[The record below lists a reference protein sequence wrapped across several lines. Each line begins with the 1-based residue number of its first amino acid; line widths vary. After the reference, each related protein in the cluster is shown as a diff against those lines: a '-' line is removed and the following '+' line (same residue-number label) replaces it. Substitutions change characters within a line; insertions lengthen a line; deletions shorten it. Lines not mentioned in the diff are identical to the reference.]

1 MFSLAM
7 NGNRWR
13 KGLSRAEGAA
23 PEDIFLS
30 PTFDEDIGN
39 DLRIYRA
46 NITSVL
52 TPRERFT
59 RVPVQVI
66 VGTRDPAVRQ
76 ASYADALN
84 WAPTVW
90 RRVVKGGHWL
100 PFSHPEMLATAAIEL
115 IDATEGLP
123 PARGLRRAQMGR
135 QQRPFE
141 NQLLVITGGGSGI
154 GRDTA
159 LAFAR
164 DGPRWWSPTSTS
176 RRQRRPPR

>member
-1 MFSLAM
+1 MFALAL

-13 KGLSRAEGAA
+13 KLLSRAEGAA
-23 PEDIFLS
+23 PEDIFLA
-30 PTFDEDIGN
+30 PTFEKDIGN
-39 DLRIYRA
+39 GLRIYRA
-46 NITSVL
+46 NITSIL

-84 WAPTVW
+84 WAPAVW

-100 PFSHPEMLATAAIEL
+100 PFSHPDMLATATTEL

-123 PARGLRRAQMGR
+123 SAPGLRRARMA
-135 QQRPFE
+135 
-141 NQLLVITGGGSGI
+141 GGV
-154 GRDTA
+154 
-159 LAFAR
+159 
-164 DGPRWWSPTSTS
+164 
-176 RRQRRPPR
+176 Q